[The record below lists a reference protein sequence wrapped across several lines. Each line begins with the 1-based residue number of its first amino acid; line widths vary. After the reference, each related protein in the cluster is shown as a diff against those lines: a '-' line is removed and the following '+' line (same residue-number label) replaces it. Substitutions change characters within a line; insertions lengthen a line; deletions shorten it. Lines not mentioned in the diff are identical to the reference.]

1 MRDYSFAL
9 PAGLLVTP
17 RLHQLSNPARRT
29 GCEAGTALP
38 QLCLT
43 AQAHRPRQLRLP
55 ASIRPSG
62 QQERWLPQ
70 SLQSSRSAQHANVV
84 DQCHGYVGQ
93 VVVTQDAVVALDV
106 LQVVQADDVDQV
118 IDTQQ
123 VLVADG
129 VWVALDQEAG
139 IEDVPDLDA
148 INQGIGLQP
157 GSVSMR

>member
-1 MRDYSFAL
+1 M
-9 PAGLLVTP
+9 
-17 RLHQLSNPARRT
+17 
-29 GCEAGTALP
+29 
-38 QLCLT
+38 
-43 AQAHRPRQLRLP
+43 
-55 ASIRPSG
+55 
-62 QQERWLPQ
+62 
-70 SLQSSRSAQHANVV
+70 
-84 DQCHGYVGQ
+84 GQ

-148 INQGIGLQP
+148 TNQGIGLQP